1 MIAETVIDV
10 QARQK
15 LGSNEARRHRR
26 AGAIPV
32 NVYGRKQPSFNGLV
46 DRKAFAAFVRTG
58 VSRATVFNIRLPE
71 EGLVPVIIREVQT
84 HPVRGSIEHLDFFR
98 VALDESV
105 KTPVPLRLQ
114 GEPLGVRQGAVL
126 QRGART
132 LTIKC
137 LASQL
142 PKELVVNIADL
153 KIGERIYARDVALPE
168 GAQLLSPPT
177 QLLASLVGTRA
188 SAEATA
194 TAAGDAPKKGKK

>member
-1 MIAETVIDV
+1 MIAETVIEV

-15 LGSNEARRHRR
+15 LGSNEARRLRR

-46 DRKAFAAFVRTG
+46 ERKAFAAFVRTG
-58 VSRATVFNIRLPE
+58 ISRATVFNINLPE

-98 VALDESV
+98 VALDEPV

-126 QRGART
+126 QRGVRA

-137 LASQL
+137 LTSRL
-142 PKELVVNIADL
+142 PKELVVDIANL
-153 KIGERIYARDVALPE
+153 KIGERVYARDVALPE

-194 TAAGDAPKKGKK
+194 AATSDAPKKGKK

>member
-1 MIAETVIDV
+1 MIAETVIEV
-10 QARQK
+10 QPRQK
-15 LGSNEARRHRR
+15 LGSNEARRNRR
-26 AGAIPV
+26 AGSIPV

-58 VSRATVFNIRLPE
+58 ISRATVFNINLPE

-98 VALDESV
+98 VALDEPV

-126 QRGART
+126 QRGVRT

-137 LASQL
+137 LTSRL
-142 PKELVVNIADL
+142 PKEIVVDIADL
-153 KIGERIYARDVALPE
+153 KIGGRIYARDIPLPD
-168 GAQLLSPPT
+168 GAQLLSPAT
-177 QLLASLVGTRA
+177 QLVASLVGTRA

-194 TAAGDAPKKGKK
+194 AAASEAPKKGKK

>member
-1 MIAETVIDV
+1 MLAETVIEV
-10 QARQK
+10 QPRLK
-15 LGSNEARRHRR
+15 LGSNEARRNRR

-32 NVYGRKQPSFNGLV
+32 NVYGRKRPSFNGLV

-58 VSRATVFNIRLPE
+58 ISRATVFNIRLPE

-84 HPVRGSIEHLDFFR
+84 HPVRGSIEHLDFLR
-98 VALDESV
+98 VALDEPV

-126 QRGART
+126 QRGVRT

-142 PKELVVNIADL
+142 PKELVIDISNL
-153 KIGERIYARDVALPE
+153 KIGGRVYAQDVPLPE
-168 GAQLLSPPT
+168 GAQLLSPPM
-177 QLLASLVGTRA
+177 QLVASLVGTRA
-188 SAEATA
+188 SAEAIA
-194 TAAGDAPKKGKK
+194 AAAGETPKKGKK